1 VNAATGRIAER
12 LPAAEQAPG
21 PRFLTPFGFL
31 AVLRRDPLGCLMA
44 WTREYGDV
52 VHVRFPPFRN
62 VLVTNPS
69 GVQHILQTNHRN
81 YWKGAVFG
89 KLKRIAG
96 EGLVF
101 SDGELWRRQRRLIQ
115 PAFHRQRI
123 EALAGMMTERTLAML
138 DGWQDRAAAAEP
150 FDVAAEMS
158 RLTLDIVGRALFGT
172 DLGPDEEEFRA
183 AVAGGLAY
191 ANHVLNH
198 FLTPPLF
205 VPTAANRRGRRAI
218 RSLDRIVWGIIERH
232 RREGAD
238 GGDLLG
244 MLIAARDGDT
254 NQAMDDHQ
262 LRDEAVTF
270 LVAGHET
277 TAVALAWTWHLLAAH
292 EEARRRLERE
302 IDEVLEGRPPVLS
315 DLAELRYA
323 RMVLEESMRLYPPV
337 WAVSR
342 QSLAEDEVCGFRL
355 PARTVVTLSPYV
367 THRNPVFWDDPERFE
382 PERFSTERSA
392 ERPEYAYFPF
402 GGGPR
407 GCVGN
412 QFAMMEAQL
421 VLATVAQ
428 RFRLRAVPGHVV
440 EPDPILTLRPRSG
453 IRVTLERRA

>member
-1 VNAATGRIAER
+1 MNAATGKIVER
-12 LPAAEQAPG
+12 APTLGRAPG

-31 AVLRRDPLGCLMA
+31 AVLRRDALGCLMA

-52 VHVRFPPFRN
+52 VDVRFPPFRN
-62 VLVTNPS
+62 FLVTHPS

-123 EALAGMMTERTLAML
+123 ELLAGMMTERTLAML
-138 DGWQDRAAAAEP
+138 EGWQGRAAAAEP

-172 DLGPDEEEFRA
+172 DLGADEQEFRG

-191 ANHVLNH
+191 ANHLLNH

-218 RSLDRIVWGIIERH
+218 LSLDRIVWQIIERH
-232 RREGAD
+232 RRDGANGD
-238 GGDLLG
+238 DLLG
-244 MLIAARDGDT
+244 MLLAARDADT
-254 NQAMDDHQ
+254 DRAMDDRQ
-262 LRDEAVTF
+262 LRDEVVTF

-277 TAVALAWTWHLLAAH
+277 TAVALAWTWYLLATH
-292 EEARRRLERE
+292 EDVERRLAGE
-302 IDEVLEGRPPVLS
+302 IAEVLEGRPPTLPDLS
-315 DLAELRYA
+315 RLRYT
-323 RMVLEESMRLYPPV
+323 RMVLEESMRLYPPA

-342 QSLAEDEVCGFRL
+342 QSFADDEVRGVRM
-355 PARTVVTLSPYV
+355 PAGTVVTLSPYV
-367 THRNPVFWDDPERFE
+367 THRNPDFWEAPERFDPERFS
-382 PERFSTERSA
+382 PGRSA
-392 ERPEYAYFPF
+392 GRPEYAYFPF

-412 QFAMMEAQL
+412 QFAMLEAQL

-428 RFRLRAVPGHVV
+428 KFRLRVVPGQVV
-440 EPDPILTLRPRSG
+440 EPDPILTLRPRYG
-453 IRVTLERRA
+453 IRVVLERRA